1 MKKIFITLAS
11 LLTIFIF
18 FIIFNPPEIIIED
31 KISSPKKPESVPNTA
46 LWAGGIDGGNFIFVK
61 TYKHE
66 EKLFFAQIYNDFSGE
81 IEYEGLVKY
90 FGSKNITDLLNNP
103 SFYRGWDGDSL
114 HLIDGEIMTIY
125 SSEKLSS
132 K

>member
-1 MKKIFITLAS
+1 MMKRILIILIS

-18 FIIFNPPEIIIED
+18 LVILNPPEIIVESNIT
-31 KISSPKKPESVPNTA
+31 SPKKPESVPNTA

-61 TYKHE
+61 AYKDE
-66 EKLFFAQIYNDFSGE
+66 EKLFFAQIYNDFTGE

-90 FGSKNITDLLNNP
+90 NGSKDITNSLNSQ

-125 SSEKLSS
+125 SNKKL
-132 K
+132 